1 MAVPHVLVS
10 HDGRIAGY
18 YTLSSANIRL
28 DDFPD
33 ELQVRLPKYPTL
45 GATLIGRLARDLN
58 FRGQGVGELL
68 LIDALKVALMM
79 SRKIASVAVVV
90 DAKNDNARHF
100 YTKLGFVAFSAAANK
115 LFLRMEAIE
124 RLFPTSVS

>member
-1 MAVPHVLVS
+1 MLVS

-18 YTLSSANIRL
+18 YTLSSTNIRL

-58 FRGQGVGELL
+58 FRGRGVGELL
-68 LIDALKVALMM
+68 LTDALKVALMM

-100 YTKLGFVAFSAAANK
+100 YNEFGFVAFSAAANK